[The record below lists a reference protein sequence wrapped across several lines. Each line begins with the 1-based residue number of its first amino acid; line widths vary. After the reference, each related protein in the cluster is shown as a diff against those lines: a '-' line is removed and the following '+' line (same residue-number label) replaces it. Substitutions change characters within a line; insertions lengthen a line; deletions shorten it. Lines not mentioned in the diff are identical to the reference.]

1 MNSQKQQA
9 PLLPEDVSKL
19 ATLPLK
25 ARLVVEGFITGLHK
39 SPYHGFSVE
48 FAEHRQ
54 YMPGDEIRHI
64 DWKIYGRT
72 NRFYVK
78 QYEEETNLK
87 AMIALD
93 ASASMAYASEGH
105 ISKYEYGTYL
115 AAALTVLMMKQQDAV
130 GMSLYDNTVQ
140 TFMPPRAKMS
150 YAGQI
155 LKTLSAYKPQNNT
168 QSGEALGNLAERLHR
183 RGLVAIISDC
193 LDNVDSLVE
202 AIKHFRHRNH
212 EVIVFHIMDP
222 REVDFEFDRD
232 AVFVD
237 SESGEEL
244 TTQPAQIKE
253 AYKEQVAS
261 FSQRV
266 KRECRQRNVDYM
278 LITTDQPFDKAL
290 LGYLNKRQR
299 IAG

>member
-1 MNSQKQQA
+1 MISQTKQA

-93 ASASMAYASEGH
+93 ASASMSYASEGK

-130 GMSLYDNTVQ
+130 GMCLYDTGIKS
-140 TFMPPRAKMS
+140 FMPPRAKMS
-150 YAGQI
+150 YAGEI
-155 LKTLSAYKPQNNT
+155 LKKLSAYSPQNST
-168 QSGEALGNLAERLHR
+168 GSGEALGMLAERLHR

-193 LDNVDSLVE
+193 LDSVDSIVE
-202 AIKHFRHRNH
+202 AVKHFRHRNH
-212 EVIVFHIMDP
+212 EVILFHILDP
-222 REVDFEFDRD
+222 RELDFDFDRD

-244 TTQPAQIKE
+244 TTQPSQIKE
-253 AYKEQVAS
+253 AYAKHVSEFAD
-261 FSQRV
+261 RI

-278 LITTDQPFDKAL
+278 QITTDQPFDKAL